1 MACAKVS
8 LRRPSIGEATK
19 ITTIGKAKDM
29 NLYAT
34 DSLGPPVPIRTPR
47 ILVADDD
54 EGIRDLI
61 SAVLAPAGF
70 NVHAVSDGQQA
81 WEALLHEH
89 YDLLV
94 TDNEMPRLAGMALI
108 KRIREAGMSLPVI
121 IVSGALSAESVPDS
135 LLRQIAAVLRKPF
148 VLPEL
153 LGTVRQALWASWG
166 DTAADPRTFQ
176 RVHGSLQLI
185 R

>member
-8 LRRPSIGEATK
+8 LRRPSIGEAMQIK
-19 ITTIGKAKDM
+19 TIGKAKDM

-70 NVHAVSDGQQA
+70 DVN
-81 WEALLHEH
+81 
-89 YDLLV
+89 
-94 TDNEMPRLAGMALI
+94 AGYRRPDELG
-108 KRIREAGMSLPVI
+108 KRFSMSLRPAGHRQRNAAARGHGTHRAD
-121 IVSGALSAESVPDS
+121 SRGGHEPARHHRFRHFSAESVRDY
-135 LLRQIAAVLRKPF
+135 L
-148 VLPEL
+148 
-153 LGTVRQALWASWG
+153 
-166 DTAADPRTFQ
+166 
-176 RVHGSLQLI
+176 
-185 R
+185 